1 MAVNEVIKKRAID
14 ILREWPNVTCRDI
27 CTIIDQICDCYS
39 TNNENEA
46 FLIKELHSWKAALK
60 DER

>member
-1 MAVNEVIKKRAID
+1 MKEQAIKN
-14 ILREWPNVTCRDI
+14 LREWSKVTCDDI

-46 FLIKELHSWKAALK
+46 FLIKELHTWKAALK
-60 DER
+60 GEG